1 MKWVRAVAAVGLV
14 STGVVL
20 VGVGPSQAQLTSCAG
35 GAVIEEA
42 PYACSE
48 TRVIDGF
55 TVTASLNVDAAGRAV
70 IDFSTPT
77 PPQADVPVAV
87 HNYTSLDAEPRL
99 FIDGTILAG
108 QTTVQLVIPLIL
120 CGQIDMKA
128 VEVTPGSP
136 AGLIAGPQ
144 VTWGQVC
151 QQVPTTVAPTTV
163 APTTVAPTTTPVSP
177 TSIRPTSAPGTTLP
191 STGGSGS
198 IPWTWGLAAVAL
210 GLGLSVLPR
219 FWGPHRADG

>member
-1 MKWVRAVAAVGLV
+1 MNWVRAVAATSLV
-14 STGVVL
+14 SAGVVL
-20 VGVGPSQAQLTSCAG
+20 VGIGPSQAQVATCTG
-35 GAVIEEA
+35 DNVIEEA
-42 PYACSE
+42 PYACTE

-55 TVTASLNVDAAGRAV
+55 TVTVNLSIDAAGRAV

-87 HNYTSLDAEPRL
+87 HNYTSIDAEPRQ
-99 FIDGTILAG
+99 FINGTILAG

-136 AGLIAGPQ
+136 TGLIAGPQ

-177 TSIRPTSAPGTTLP
+177 TSIQPTSVPRTTLP
-191 STGGSGS
+191 STGGGGS
-198 IPWTWGLAAVAL
+198 IPWTWGLVAVAM
-210 GLGLSVLPR
+210 GLGLLVLPR
-219 FWGPHRADG
+219 FWGPQRADG

>member
-1 MKWVRAVAAVGLV
+1 MKWVRAVAAHR
-14 STGVVL
+14 
-20 VGVGPSQAQLTSCAG
+20 
-35 GAVIEEA
+35 EA
-42 PYACSE
+42 RYACSE

-55 TVTASLNVDAAGRAV
+55 TVTASLNIDAAGRAV

-144 VTWGQVC
+144 VTWGRSASRS
-151 QQVPTTVAPTTV
+151 PPRWLLPPWR
-163 APTTVAPTTTPVSP
+163 PTTVAPTTTPVSP
-177 TSIRPTSAPGTTLP
+177 TSIRPTSVPRTTLP

-198 IPWTWGLAAVAL
+198 IPWTWGLVAVVL